1 MQTLRDFPFF
11 VLCGST
17 QDDYV
22 HLPAFGR
29 FERIEWP
36 MFSRG
41 DFTRPPRYIGL
52 LDLDGPPPL
61 AHLEADVWAVVRID
75 RDDPCEQETRED
87 GSVVPGVVR
96 FASGFVLFRGPK
108 RIALSIF
115 SACKAGMPLKTPL
128 SALQDDSGVAFAG
141 DYGAAIAGD
150 EGFARAG
157 AYGIAQAG
165 VPEQW
170 ASLDLHGR
178 PKWDG
183 YNSFGL
189 ALAGVDGSAFCGT
202 EGLAVAESRG
212 RVRAAGLGVAI
223 GRGTLGERCV
233 VETGYKGVAISQA
246 ANGYL
251 TAGKGSVAV
260 ATGSSRWFEIG
271 HGGIGVSR
279 RHVEVLDIGDEAVVI
294 APELG
299 EETLLRLGRDA
310 TLICRQQSF
319 PLRSG
324 VVRVFTTCGG
334 ELQPGVYAHSKGCL
348 EMRFAEELKPHF
360 VLFQESLEEPE
371 ESAPTAPAPAFPSGV
386 PWWEAA
392 HSHDPK
398 ADIVAEPMLREQI
411 IVLCSNIPAAELEAG
426 RQEGKEW
433 LGALWGRGELPV
445 SDGAPC
451 CLVRVEGEHTPAQQ
465 RGGPIGFRRGAAL
478 YRGTLRG
485 AVAALRA
492 LGEDTVLDGSIALA
506 GHGGVARVPS
516 RMQSMPLPPAHP
528 EDTHE
533 RSYFTPY
540 DVLRGDRAIGR
551 NPTLAIAGDEGFAIC
566 DGEAHAGRR
575 GVACVSGL
583 GVARAGFLGIALCEN
598 GRAIAGDFGIS
609 MCRLVKGLGDE
620 SYPIRGGQAVA
631 GLFGIAFAD
640 LPGSDVI
647 ASDYGIAILRDAGR
661 ARTGSFGVAIG
672 IGSDQADV
680 QGGAD
685 AVVVSREGRVSGGEG
700 ALLVVW
706 DAGTKRWIH
715 AMVGRDGIERG
726 VAYVARNGR
735 FEPWTSTIVTE
746 VRRKRR
752 RWLH

>member
-1 MQTLRDFPFF
+1 MQTLSDVPYF
-11 VLCGST
+11 VLCGAS
-17 QDDYV
+17 QDHYV

-52 LDLDGPPPL
+52 LDLDGSPSL
-61 AHLEADVWAVVRID
+61 AHLDSDVWAVVRID
-75 RDDPCEQETRED
+75 QDDPCEQVTWED
-87 GSVVPGVVR
+87 GSIQPGVVR

-128 SALQDDSGVAFAG
+128 SALQDSSGVAFAG

-170 ASLDLHGR
+170 ASLDLRGR

-189 ALAGVDGSAFCGT
+189 ALAGADGSAFCGA
-202 EGLAVAESRG
+202 EGIAVAESRG

-223 GRGTLGERCV
+223 GRGVLGERCT
-233 VETGYKGVAISQA
+233 VETDYGGVAISQTR
-246 ANGYL
+246 NGYL
-251 TAGKGSVAV
+251 TAGNKSVAV
-260 ATGSSRWFEIG
+260 AIGHSRWFEIG
-271 HGGIGVSR
+271 HGSIGVAR
-279 RHVEVLDIGDEAVVI
+279 ARVEVLDIGDEAVVI
-294 APELG
+294 APEL
-299 EETLLRLGRDA
+299 EDETLLRLGRDA
-310 TLICRQQSF
+310 TLICRQ
-319 PLRSG
+319 RSSPG
-324 VVRVFTTCGG
+324 VVRMFTTCGG
-334 ELQPGVYAHSKGCL
+334 ELQPGFYIHEEGRL
-348 EMRFAEELKPHF
+348 EERFHDTLKPRMILFEDSAEEPK
-360 VLFQESLEEPE
+360 ED
-371 ESAPTAPAPAFPSGV
+371 APTAPAPAFPSGV

-392 HSHDPK
+392 RSHDPD

-411 IVLCSNIPAAELEAG
+411 IVLCSNIPAAELAAG
-426 RQEGKEW
+426 RQHGKEW

-451 CLVRVEGEHTPAQQ
+451 CLVRVEGEHAPAQ
-465 RGGPIGFRRGAAL
+465 RSGKAIGFRKGTAL

-506 GHGGVARVPS
+506 GHRGVARVPS

-533 RSYFTPY
+533 RSYYTPY
-540 DVLRGDRAIGR
+540 DVLRGDRAMGR
-551 NPTLAIAGDEGFAIC
+551 NPQLAIAGDEGFAIC

-583 GVARAGFLGIALCEN
+583 GVARAGDYGLALCEN
-598 GRAIAGDFGIS
+598 GRAITGDFGIA

-631 GLFGIAFAD
+631 GFCGIAFAD
-640 LPGSDVI
+640 LPGSEVI
-647 ASDYGIAILRDAGR
+647 AGECGIALLRDAGR
-661 ARTGSFGVAIG
+661 ARTGGVGVAIG
-672 IGSDQADV
+672 INSDQVDV
-680 QGGAD
+680 RGGAD
-685 AVVVSREGRVSGGEG
+685 AVVVSREGRVSGEEG
-700 ALLVVW
+700 ALLVAW

-715 AMVGRDGIERG
+715 AMVGRDGIEPG
-726 VAYVARNGR
+726 IPYVARNGR
-735 FEPWTSTIVTE
+735 FEPWTSAIVTE

-752 RWLH
+752 RRLH